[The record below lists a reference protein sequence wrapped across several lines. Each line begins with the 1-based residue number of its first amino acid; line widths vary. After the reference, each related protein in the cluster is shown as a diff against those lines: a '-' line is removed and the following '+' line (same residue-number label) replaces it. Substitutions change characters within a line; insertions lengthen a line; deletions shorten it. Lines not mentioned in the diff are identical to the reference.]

1 MIAKGTHVPPYMSQD
16 LFTTLALELAWL
28 RRLHVHDE
36 RRCSLAINA
45 ALQKYRQFYAVDR
58 FEEELWRTA
67 DALDKWLATACPSS
81 PEQMAWMTALRG
93 ALEKYRSNGSRK
105 RRPLFSGLW
114 YTSARSAPTD
124 RYGQCMRDVARCYP
138 SMQTGTIPL

>member
-1 MIAKGTHVPPYMSQD
+1 
-16 LFTTLALELAWL
+16 
-28 RRLHVHDE
+28 
-36 RRCSLAINA
+36 
-45 ALQKYRQFYAVDR
+45 LQKYRQFYAVDR

-67 DALDKWLATACPSS
+67 ARQWLATAYPSP
-81 PEQMAWMTALRG
+81 PEQMAWMNALRG

-114 YTSARSAPTD
+114 YTSSRSAPTN
-124 RYGQCMRDVARCYP
+124 RYGRCLRDVARCYT